1 MFEREN
7 KKLEEFYKK
16 KSDLKQRLQKDL
28 IRNGIAHLPCKVS
41 GVDDILSKFST
52 PGIESLDG
60 IWSIRLLTILKAS
73 AYSVMSVSST
83 NTF

>member
-28 IRNGIAHLPCKVS
+28 IRNGIAHLNL
-41 GVDDILSKFST
+41 DDGLKNDSRLIRYRITQEQRQSFYREAVFRQSVPVQEKIS
-52 PGIESLDG
+52 GIEGD
-60 IWSIRLLTILKAS
+60 IVT
-73 AYSVMSVSST
+73 
-83 NTF
+83 